1 MTRRRWLLAAA
12 LAIGVVGAGVAWLA
26 VRPPVR
32 PPVGKLPVAG
42 RGSVPVDRQSTAQR
56 LKAAETAAYPHG
68 LALETAEGVHVVL
81 DHGTLVDAPFGP
93 VLVNQGSAP
102 DGAHAESGYVAVN
115 YLRAQGA
122 GFALVHA
129 YPEAVRSG
137 SFGQLGDMAV
147 SRQFSTLP
155 VIYTQGGGAWQGYTC
170 QWTSLTELQPGGPV
184 ELVSFMDSYDD
195 AGGVSDGDDAISI
208 EGKIADIVPGKSFRV
223 HFSGTRTFDAL
234 YVRHG
239 DKYDL
244 QGGDAN
250 ALSGC

>member
-1 MTRRRWLLAAA
+1 MKSRHRLLIAA
-12 LAIGVVGAGVAWLA
+12 LAVGVVGAGVAWLM
-26 VRPPVR
+26 VRPSAPAGR
-32 PPVGKLPVAG
+32 LPVAG
-42 RGSVPVDRQSTAQR
+42 PVSAPVDGQSAARR
-56 LKAAETAAYPHG
+56 LKAAEAAAFPHG
-68 LALETAEGVHVVL
+68 LALETADGVHVVL

-93 VLVNQGSAP
+93 VLVNQGSVP
-102 DGAHAESGYVAVN
+102 DGAHADSGYVAVN
-115 YLRAQGA
+115 YLRAHGA

-129 YPEAVRSG
+129 YPEAVSSG
-137 SFGQLGDMAV
+137 SSGQLGEMAV
-147 SRQFSTLP
+147 SRRFSTLP
-155 VIYTQGGGAWQGYTC
+155 IIYVQGGGTWQGYTC

-195 AGGVSDGDDAISI
+195 AGAVSDGGDATSI

-223 HFSGTRTFDAL
+223 HFTGTRTFDAL